1 MKKDDK
7 KYHILIVEDNFGDFV
22 LIEEYLLDYI
32 LNPTLIHARSFQE
45 AKTILEDSENTFDV
59 IFLDLSL
66 PDLSGER
73 LIIEMLEISLLIP
86 VLALTGLSDLDFS
99 LKSMALGVSDYLLK
113 DDLTPIILYKSIIY
127 SIERNRYFDELQ
139 KSEKRYSALFQLN
152 PLPIWVYDL
161 ETLEFMDINKASI
174 VHYGYS
180 REEFL
185 SMTIREIRPLDQVQF
200 MEEYVRKSREGIPLP
215 PKGIFTHKKKN
226 GELIKIEATNN
237 KLIFNGKES
246 VLVLVNDITDRLK
259 YVETIE
265 TQNRIFKEISW
276 IQSHVVRAPLAR
288 LMGLVSLLESEAIE
302 SNPELNELL
311 VHIKN
316 SSIELDDIIRDISK
330 KSESISPLDENDP
343 KITNN

>member
-7 KYHILIVEDNFGDFV
+7 GYHILIVEDNFGDFV

-99 LKSMALGVSDYLLK
+99 LKSLSLGVSDYLLK
-113 DDLTPIILYKSIIY
+113 DELTPIILYKSIIY
-127 SIERNRYFDELQ
+127 AIERNRYFDELQ
-139 KSEKRYSALFQLN
+139 KSEKRYSELFQLN

-200 MEEYVRKSREGIPLP
+200 MEEYVRKSREGIPFP

-226 GELIKIEATNN
+226 GELIKIEATNK

-330 KSESISPLDENDP
+330 KSESISTLDENDP

>member
-99 LKSMALGVSDYLLK
+99 LKSLSLGVSDYLLK
-113 DDLTPIILYKSIIY
+113 DELTPIILYKSILY

-139 KSEKRYSALFQLN
+139 KSEKRYSEFFQLN

-161 ETLEFMDINKASI
+161 ETLEFMDINNAAI

-200 MEEYVRKSREGIPLP
+200 MEEYVRKSREGIPFP

>member
-99 LKSMALGVSDYLLK
+99 LKSLSLGVSDYLLK
-113 DDLTPIILYKSIIY
+113 DELTPIILYKSILY

-139 KSEKRYSALFQLN
+139 KSEKRYSEFFQLN

-161 ETLEFMDINKASI
+161 ETLEFMDINNAAI

-200 MEEYVRKSREGIPLP
+200 MEEYVRKSREGIPFP

-237 KLIFNGKES
+237 NLIFNGKES

>member
-7 KYHILIVEDNFGDFV
+7 EYRILIVEDNFGDFV

-45 AKTILEDSENTFDV
+45 AKLILEESKNTFDV
-59 IFLDLSL
+59 VFLDLSL
-66 PDLSGER
+66 PDLSGEK
-73 LIIEMLEISLLIP
+73 LIVETLKIANGMPL
-86 VLALTGLSDLDFS
+86 LALTGFSDLDFS
-99 LKSMALGVSDYLLK
+99 LKSLALGVSDYLLK
-113 DDLTPIILYKSIIY
+113 DELTPIILYKSIIY
-127 SIERNRYFDELQ
+127 AIERNRHFDELQ
-139 KSEKRYSALFQLN
+139 KSEKRYSELFHLS
-152 PLPIWVYDL
+152 PLPMWVYDL

-200 MEEYVRKSREGIPLP
+200 MEEYVRKSREGIPFP

-237 KLIFNGKES
+237 KLIFNGKKS

-288 LMGLVSLLESEAIE
+288 LMGLVILLENETADL
-302 SNPELNELL
+302 NPEIIQLL
-311 VHIKN
+311 EHIKN
-316 SSIELDDIIRDISK
+316 SSFELDAIVRDISN
-330 KSESISPLDENDP
+330 KSETIPQLDEKKP
-343 KITNN
+343 PITNS